1 MTSISEKQFDEALGF
16 SVFSSELDLEAKFE
30 HKGHNIID
38 WNYNKHPEL
47 IQREKDRIERDN
59 LQSKHG
65 DTAEY
70 YDQVIQLTNTSEL
83 FNHTIF
89 LVLSRP

>member
-1 MTSISEKQFDEALGF
+1 MTMISEKQFDEALGF
-16 SVFSSELDLEAKFE
+16 SVFSSELDLENKFQ
-30 HKGHNIID
+30 HKGENITD
-38 WNYNKHPEL
+38 WNYNKDPEL

-70 YDQVIQLTNTSEL
+70 YDQVKEL
-83 FNHTIF
+83 KIIYDF
-89 LVLSRP
+89 LYSSL